1 MANTLKFIS
10 NNVNGIQSHKKR
22 LNLIEYFK
30 SNLNSEGFLFMQ
42 ETHSTLKDEVNWI
55 QEFKGQSFSHTVNPF
70 LVSFLST
77 ILALKL

>member
-1 MANTLKFIS
+1 
-10 NNVNGIQSHKKR
+10 
-22 LNLIEYFK
+22 
-30 SNLNSEGFLFMQ
+30 MQ

-55 QEFKGQSFSHTVNPF
+55 QEFKDQSFSHTVNPI